1 MSRILGYWV
10 IGESPF
16 MQGVVGEIG
25 EVRRAAVRSDSTP
38 FQVTLAWL
46 HQLPNVATS
55 TWAHLPDQQRLNLDA
70 DRVDLDQDTI
80 DEISSITRGEA
91 SLGRV

>member
-1 MSRILGYWV
+1 
-10 IGESPF
+10 
-16 MQGVVGEIG
+16 
-25 EVRRAAVRSDSTP
+25 
-38 FQVTLAWL
+38 
-46 HQLPNVATS
+46 LPNVATS